1 MNAVN
6 RKSKNNVWFNVVF
19 SFPRSHIVKQNNNGQ
34 AVVEFTLVFVL
45 FLVVAWIP
53 ADYGLAFLT
62 GQLALNASREGARIA
77 AADPCLKGTTAPN
90 TPCLIAGLT
99 DQTVS
104 PNNTCTLGADC
115 PAMPPPPPPTPWP
128 PPSVLA
134 ETASRLSSALLP
146 GATITVSYTDTSTCN
161 DQVTVTV
168 NGTYNYFF
176 LKLLDLI
183 GVPKPTPPPINRS
196 TSMRWEHQS
205 C

>member
-1 MNAVN
+1 MNRNSENGRWVDSVMPPRRSPITKQTN
-6 RKSKNNVWFNVVF
+6 R
-19 SFPRSHIVKQNNNGQ
+19 GQ
-34 AVVEFTLVFVL
+34 AVIEFTLVFVL

-53 ADYGLAFLT
+53 ADFGLAFLT
-62 GQLALNASREGARIA
+62 GQLAQNASRAGARIA
-77 AADPCLKGTTAPN
+77 AADPCLKGTTAP
-90 TPCLIAGLT
+90 TAPCFIAGML

-134 ETASRLSSALLP
+134 ETANRLSSALLP

-176 LKLLDLI
+176 LKLLGLI
-183 GVPKPTPPPINRS
+183 GVPKPTPPPIDRS